1 MKFLL
6 DYFGIPHERSY
17 AFGDSTNDLPMLNY
31 AAHSVAM
38 GGSAQVVCDAVE
50 FVTRSIYEDG
60 LEYAMQYFGL
70 I

>member
-1 MKFLL
+1 
-6 DYFGIPHERSY
+6 
-17 AFGDSTNDLPMLNY
+17 MLNY